1 MLDERGIQVDE
12 MTQRLGMKDNEI
24 MDLRASLSGLETTVD
39 MLRFNFVIILKFI
52 PGSYLISTSVKFARH
67 VSGLTVNN
75 VKIS

>member
-39 MLRFNFVIILKFI
+39 MLRFDFIIK
-52 PGSYLISTSVKFARH
+52 GDS
-67 VSGLTVNN
+67 
-75 VKIS
+75 